1 MGAWK
6 ALDDAHVTN
15 LEQLRAL
22 APRLDRIPGMD
33 PDTAQII
40 KDRLGRLAA
49 RRTVR
54 VRLIFPKR
62 PHRNTGPTRDNG
74 RRWKVLPGGP
84 TARS

>member
-1 MGAWK
+1 MPRSPTRFCDDPFGGLLLPMGAWK
-6 ALDDAHVTN
+6 ALDDAHVPN

-49 RRTVR
+49 W
-54 VRLIFPKR
+54 P
-62 PHRNTGPTRDNG
+62 
-74 RRWKVLPGGP
+74 PGEPCG
-84 TARS
+84 SG